1 MDALGEVTAITAPQG
16 FSFLSVNSTT
26 CRGIANATLPGENSV
41 AVRIG
46 PGEDYLNLGNIPN
59 GTKVPIIGAAD
70 SGSRYLTPFLSS
82 YGWLIANGINIQSC
96 DTIPIVP
103 AEAQIINGVINAQPF
118 EMDLLTPFFGT
129 PSQNAQFYTN
139 Q

>member
-1 MDALGEVTAITAPQG
+1 VTSA
-16 FSFLSVNSTT
+16 T
-26 CRGIANATLPGENSV
+26 CRGIANATLPGEESV

-59 GTKVPIIGAAD
+59 GTRVAIVGKMD

-82 YGWLIANGINIQSC
+82 YGWVIANGINVDSC

-103 AEAQIINGVINAQPF
+103 AEAQIINGVINPEAF

-129 PSQNAQFYTN
+129 PAQNVQFYSY